1 MSVSN
6 APTPRVTVL
15 RPDVN
20 QSDTADDNTSVRP
33 RLLIVDDISDNRMI
47 LTRRFQRRGFEVV
60 EAECGLTAIELI
72 DKESFDLV
80 LLDVMMPGMDG
91 IETLKRIRSGNSAS
105 ELPVIMVTAKSE
117 STNIVDALEL
127 GANDYVTKPVD
138 FAVAL
143 ARVNTQISRK
153 RAVERVALANEEL
166 RKVNEGL
173 ERRVEERT
181 SRLIDANQRLKVEI
195 ADREE
200 SQARSQYLA
209 YHDSLTGLGNRLL
222 FKEQLEEALK
232 DVSVASHPLAVLFL
246 DLDGFKAVN
255 DTLGHSIGDLLLKS
269 VATKLRDI
277 LPRTDRIARLGG
289 DEFAILQISA
299 AQPGSSIALAE
310 KIIEVV
316 GQPNSIDGHDVTVGA
331 SVGIAVARPGDI
343 NTENFL
349 KSADLAMY
357 SAKSDGR
364 GTYRMFDPEMDAIVQ
379 ARRLLERDM
388 RTALA
393 QDGFRL
399 FYQPLVNLQTKKV
412 TAFEALMRWQHPERG
427 MVPPSDFI
435 PVAEE
440 MGLIVQLGEWALRQA
455 CAEATEWPDEV
466 CVSVNL
472 SPLQFSKGNLVSSV
486 MSALA
491 SAGLPASRLEL
502 EITESV
508 LLEKSE
514 RNITILNQLR
524 DLGVRISMDD
534 FGTGYS
540 SIGYLRSFPFDKIK
554 IDQSFVR
561 DLLVD
566 EGSLAIVRAIAGL
579 GVSFGM
585 ITTAEGV
592 ETEEQMRCLNLEGCI
607 EVQGYLYSRP
617 VPADEIAGGLASLN
631 NRRLL
636 DLRDGL
642 QTCVEIVHSGTLRGV
657 RKGPA
662 SLIETCKLNDVDPL
676 AYHRCLIGQPSN
688 VTIRAPRVGFLF
700 VSVFLE

>member
-6 APTPRVTVL
+6 APTPRVTLL
-15 RPDVN
+15 RPEIN
-20 QSDTADDNTSVRP
+20 RSDMADDNTSVRP
-33 RLLIVDDISDNRMI
+33 RLLIVDDISDNRTV
-47 LTRRFQRRGFEVV
+47 LTRRFQRRGFDVV

-91 IETLKRIRSGNSAS
+91 IETLKRIRSQNSAS
-105 ELPVIMVTAKSE
+105 ALPVIMVTAKSE

-166 RKVNEGL
+166 RKVNEDL

-269 VATKLRDI
+269 VAAKLRDI

-455 CAEATEWPDEV
+455 CAEATEWPDGI

-472 SPLQFSKGNLVSSV
+472 SPLQFAKGNLVSSV

-617 VPADEIAGGLASLN
+617 VPADEIVGVLASLE
-631 NRRLL
+631 NRGLL
-636 DLRDGL
+636 DPRD
-642 QTCVEIVHSGTLRGV
+642 
-657 RKGPA
+657 
-662 SLIETCKLNDVDPL
+662 
-676 AYHRCLIGQPSN
+676 
-688 VTIRAPRVGFLF
+688 
-700 VSVFLE
+700 

>member
-1 MSVSN
+1 MF
-6 APTPRVTVL
+6 APNSLSQGVTLPR
-15 RPDVN
+15 PEIEA
-20 QSDTADDNTSVRP
+20 SDAADKNGNPRP
-33 RLLIVDDISDNRMI
+33 RILIVDDISDNRTI
-47 LTRRFQRRGFEVV
+47 LTRRFQRRGFDVV
-60 EAECGLTAIELI
+60 EADNGLTAIELI
-72 DKESFDLV
+72 AQGPFDLV
-80 LLDVMMPGMDG
+80 LLDVMMPGIDG
-91 IETLKRIRSGNSAS
+91 IETLKRIRDQRSPSA
-105 ELPVIMVTAKSE
+105 LPVIMVTAKSE

-153 RAVERVALANEEL
+153 RAEQQVARVNDEL
-166 RKVNEGL
+166 RKANEDL

-181 SRLIDANQRLKVEI
+181 RRLIDANQRLKVEI

-232 DVSVASHPLAVLFL
+232 DVSVTPHPLAVLFL

-255 DTLGHSIGDLLLKS
+255 DTLGHSVGDLLLKS
-269 VATKLRDI
+269 VAAKLRDI

-289 DEFAILQISA
+289 DEFAILQMSA
-299 AQPGSSIALAE
+299 AQPASSIALAE
-310 KIIEVV
+310 KIIEII
-316 GQPNSIDGHDVTVGA
+316 GQPCSVDGHDVTVGA
-331 SVGIAVARPGDI
+331 SVGVAVAHPGDT
-343 NTENFL
+343 NTETFL

-364 GTYRMFDPEMDAIVQ
+364 GTYRMFDPEMDAVVQ
-379 ARRLLERDM
+379 TRRLLERDM

-399 FYQPLVNLQTKKV
+399 YYQPLVNLQTKKV
-412 TAFEALMRWQHPERG
+412 TAFEALMRWEHPARG
-427 MVPPSDFI
+427 AVPPSEFI

-455 CAEATEWPDEV
+455 CAEAMEWPGDI
-466 CVSVNL
+466 CISVNL
-472 SPLQFSKGNLVSSV
+472 SPLQFSKGNLVSTV
-486 MSALA
+486 VSALA
-491 SAGLPASRLEL
+491 SSGLSAARLEL

-514 RNITILNQLR
+514 RNIAILNQLR

-540 SIGYLRSFPFDKIK
+540 SIGYLRSFQFDKIK

-585 ITTAEGV
+585 TTTAEGV

-607 EVQGYLYSRP
+607 EVQGYLYSKP
-617 VPADEIAGGLASLN
+617 VPAHEINDLLTSLAD
-631 NRRLL
+631 RRPQPG
-636 DLRDGL
+636 D
-642 QTCVEIVHSGTLRGV
+642 Q
-657 RKGPA
+657 
-662 SLIETCKLNDVDPL
+662 
-676 AYHRCLIGQPSN
+676 HR
-688 VTIRAPRVGFLF
+688 
-700 VSVFLE
+700 

>member
-33 RLLIVDDISDNRMI
+33 RLLIVDDISDNRTI
-47 LTRRFQRRGFEVV
+47 LTRRFQRRGFDVV

-72 DKESFDLV
+72 HKESFDLV

-91 IETLKRIRSGNSAS
+91 IETLKRIRSQNSAS
-105 ELPVIMVTAKSE
+105 ALPVIMVTAKSE

-166 RKVNEGL
+166 RKVNEDL

-331 SVGIAVARPGDI
+331 SVGIAVARPGDM

-455 CAEATEWPDEV
+455 CAEATEWPDDI

-566 EGSLAIVRAIAGL
+566 ERSLAIVRAIAGL

-617 VPADEIAGGLASLN
+617 VPADEIVGVLASLD

-636 DLRDGL
+636 GPRD
-642 QTCVEIVHSGTLRGV
+642 
-657 RKGPA
+657 
-662 SLIETCKLNDVDPL
+662 
-676 AYHRCLIGQPSN
+676 
-688 VTIRAPRVGFLF
+688 
-700 VSVFLE
+700 

>member
-20 QSDTADDNTSVRP
+20 QSDAADGNTSVRP
-33 RLLIVDDISDNRMI
+33 RLLIVDDISDNRTI
-47 LTRRFQRRGFEVV
+47 LTRRFQRRGFDVV

-91 IETLKRIRSGNSAS
+91 IETLKRIRSQNSAS
-105 ELPVIMVTAKSE
+105 ALPVIMVTAKSE

-166 RKVNEGL
+166 RKVNEDL

-222 FKEQLEEALK
+222 FKEQLEEALT
-232 DVSVASHPLAVLFL
+232 DDSVASHPLAVLFL

-269 VATKLRDI
+269 VAAKLRDI

-299 AQPGSSIALAE
+299 AQPGSSIALAK

-331 SVGIAVARPGDI
+331 SVGIAIARPGDM
-343 NTENFL
+343 NTDNFL

-455 CAEATEWPDEV
+455 CAEATEWPDGI

-472 SPLQFSKGNLVSSV
+472 SPLQFAKGNLVSSV

-524 DLGVRISMDD
+524 GLGVRISMDD

-617 VPADEIAGGLASLN
+617 VPANEIVGVLASLD

-636 DLRDGL
+636 DPRD
-642 QTCVEIVHSGTLRGV
+642 
-657 RKGPA
+657 
-662 SLIETCKLNDVDPL
+662 
-676 AYHRCLIGQPSN
+676 
-688 VTIRAPRVGFLF
+688 
-700 VSVFLE
+700 

>member
-15 RPDVN
+15 RSDVN
-20 QSDTADDNTSVRP
+20 QSDTVDDNTSVRP
-33 RLLIVDDISDNRMI
+33 RLLIVDDISDNRTI
-47 LTRRFQRRGFEVV
+47 LTRRFQRRGFDVV

-72 DKESFDLV
+72 HKESFDLV

-91 IETLKRIRSGNSAS
+91 IETLKRIRSQNSAS
-105 ELPVIMVTAKSE
+105 ALPVIMVTAKSE
-117 STNIVDALEL
+117 SANIVDALEL

-153 RAVERVALANEEL
+153 RAVERAALANEEL
-166 RKVNEGL
+166 RKVNEDL

-222 FKEQLEEALK
+222 FKEQLEVALK

-277 LPRTDRIARLGG
+277 LSRTDRIARLGG

-331 SVGIAVARPGDI
+331 SVGIAVARAGDM

-455 CAEATEWPDEV
+455 CAEATEWPDGI

-561 DLLVD
+561 DLLLD

-617 VPADEIAGGLASLN
+617 VPADEIVGVLASLDD
-631 NRRLL
+631 RRLL
-636 DLRDGL
+636 GPRD
-642 QTCVEIVHSGTLRGV
+642 
-657 RKGPA
+657 
-662 SLIETCKLNDVDPL
+662 
-676 AYHRCLIGQPSN
+676 
-688 VTIRAPRVGFLF
+688 
-700 VSVFLE
+700 

>member
-1 MSVSN
+1 MSAPKSVSQG
-6 APTPRVTVL
+6 VTLL
-15 RPDVN
+15 RPDVEA
-20 QSDTADDNTSVRP
+20 SDAAEHKANPNP
-33 RLLIVDDISDNRMI
+33 RLLIVDDISDNRTI

-60 EAECGLTAIELI
+60 EADSGYVAIELI
-72 DKESFDLV
+72 GRESFDLV
-80 LLDVMMPGMDG
+80 LLDVMMPGIDG
-91 IETLKRIRSGNSAS
+91 IETLKRIRSQKSAS
-105 ELPVIMVTAKSE
+105 ALPVIMVTAKSE
-117 STNIVDALEL
+117 SENIVDALEL

-153 RAVERVALANEEL
+153 RAEHQVALANEEL
-166 RKVNEGL
+166 RKVNEDL

-181 SRLIDANQRLKVEI
+181 SRLVDANQRLKVEI
-195 ADREE
+195 ADRQE

-232 DVSVASHPLAVLFL
+232 DVSVTPHPLAVLFL

-255 DTLGHSIGDLLLKS
+255 DTLGHSVGDLLLKS

-299 AQPGSSIALAE
+299 IQPGSSIALAE
-310 KIIEVV
+310 KIIEII
-316 GQPNSIDGHDVTVGA
+316 GHPCSIEGHDVTVGA
-331 SVGIAVARPGDI
+331 SVGIAVAHPGEM
-343 NTENFL
+343 NTESFL

-357 SAKSDGR
+357 SAKSGGR

-427 MVPPSDFI
+427 GVPPAEFI

-455 CAEATEWPDEV
+455 CAEAVGWPDGI

-472 SPLQFSKGNLVSSV
+472 SPLQFAKGNLVSTV
-486 MSALA
+486 VSALA
-491 SAGLPASRLEL
+491 SSGLPASRLEL
-502 EITESV
+502 EITETV
-508 LLEKSE
+508 LLEKSD
-514 RNITILNQLR
+514 RNILILNQLR

-561 DLLVD
+561 DLMVD

-579 GVSFGM
+579 GVSLGM
-585 ITTAEGV
+585 TTTAEGV
-592 ETEEQMRCLNLEGCI
+592 ETEEQMRCLSLEGCI
-607 EVQGYLYSRP
+607 EVQGYLYSKP
-617 VPADEIAGGLASLN
+617 VPANEIIELLESLASRVSKN
-631 NRRLL
+631 
-636 DLRDGL
+636 
-642 QTCVEIVHSGTLRGV
+642 
-657 RKGPA
+657 
-662 SLIETCKLNDVDPL
+662 
-676 AYHRCLIGQPSN
+676 CLS
-688 VTIRAPRVGFLF
+688 
-700 VSVFLE
+700 

>member
-1 MSVSN
+1 M
-6 APTPRVTVL
+6 L
-15 RPDVN
+15 RPDVEA
-20 QSDTADDNTSVRP
+20 SDAAEHKANPNP
-33 RLLIVDDISDNRMI
+33 RLLIVDDISDNRTI

-60 EAECGLTAIELI
+60 EADSGYVAIELI
-72 DKESFDLV
+72 GRESFDLV
-80 LLDVMMPGMDG
+80 LLDVMMPGIDG
-91 IETLKRIRSGNSAS
+91 IETLKRIRSQKSAS
-105 ELPVIMVTAKSE
+105 ALPVIMVTAKSE
-117 STNIVDALEL
+117 SENVVDALEL

-138 FAVAL
+138 FAVAF

-153 RAVERVALANEEL
+153 RAEHQVALANEEL
-166 RKVNEGL
+166 RKANEDL

-181 SRLIDANQRLKVEI
+181 SRLVDANQRLKVEI
-195 ADREE
+195 ADRQE

-232 DVSVASHPLAVLFL
+232 DVSVTPHPLAVLFL

-255 DTLGHSIGDLLLKS
+255 DTLGHSVGDLLLKS

-299 AQPGSSIALAE
+299 TQPGSSIALAE

-331 SVGIAVARPGDI
+331 SVGIAVAHPGDM

-364 GTYRMFDPEMDAIVQ
+364 GTYRMFDPAMDAIVQ

-399 FYQPLVNLQTKKV
+399 FYQPLVNLQSKKV

-455 CAEATEWPDEV
+455 CAEATEWPDGI

-524 DLGVRISMDD
+524 ELGVRISMDD

-579 GVSFGM
+579 GASFGM
-585 ITTAEGV
+585 TTTAEGV

-607 EVQGYLYSRP
+607 EVQGYLYSKP
-617 VPADEIAGGLASLN
+617 VPAN
-631 NRRLL
+631 
-636 DLRDGL
+636 
-642 QTCVEIVHSGTLRGV
+642 EIVGVLEMLGSRG
-657 RKGPA
+657 R
-662 SLIETCKLNDVDPL
+662 S
-676 AYHRCLIGQPSN
+676 
-688 VTIRAPRVGFLF
+688 
-700 VSVFLE
+700 

>member
-1 MSVSN
+1 MPVSK
-6 APTPRVTVL
+6 APTPRDTMT
-15 RPDVN
+15 RPEAH
-20 QSDTADDNTSVRP
+20 QPDTTDGNAGVRH
-33 RLLIVDDISDNRMI
+33 RLLIVDDVSDNRTL
-47 LTRRFQRRGFEVV
+47 LTRRFERRGFEVV
-60 EAECGLTAIELI
+60 EADSGFAAIELI
-72 DKESFDLV
+72 DKEPFDLV
-80 LLDVMMPGMDG
+80 LLDVMMPGIDG
-91 IETLKRIRSGNSAS
+91 IETLRRIRNQKSAS
-105 ELPVIMVTAKSE
+105 ALPVIMVTAKTG
-117 STNIVDALEL
+117 TNHIVDALEL

-138 FAVAL
+138 FAVAF

-153 RAVERVALANEEL
+153 RAEQQVLLANEALRKANEEL
-166 RKVNEGL
+166 EH
-173 ERRVEERT
+173 RVEERT
-181 SRLIDANQRLKVEI
+181 SRLIEVNQRLKVEI
-195 ADREE
+195 ANREE
-200 SQARSQYLA
+200 SQAKSQYLA

-222 FKEQLEEALK
+222 FKDQLEGALN
-232 DVSVASHPLAVLFL
+232 DVSVTPHPVAVLFL

-255 DTLGHSIGDLLLKS
+255 DSLGHSIGDLLLKS

-277 LPRTDRIARLGG
+277 LQRTDRIARLGG

-299 AQPGSSIALAE
+299 PQPGSSIALAE
-310 KIIEVV
+310 KIIEIV
-316 GQPNSIDGHDVTVGA
+316 GQPCSIDGHDVTVGA
-331 SVGIAVARPGDI
+331 SIGIAVAHPRDI
-343 NTENFL
+343 NTETFL

-379 ARRLLERDM
+379 ARRGLERDM
-388 RTALA
+388 RTALV

-412 TAFEALMRWQHPERG
+412 TTFEALMRWQHPERG
-427 MVPPSDFI
+427 SVPPSIFI

-455 CAEATEWPDEV
+455 CTEAIEWPDGI

-472 SPLQFSKGNLVSSV
+472 SPLQFSKGNLVSTV

-491 SAGLPASRLEL
+491 SSGLPASRLEL

-514 RNITILNQLR
+514 RNISILNQLR
-524 DLGVRISMDD
+524 HLGVRISMDD

-554 IDQSFVR
+554 IDQSFIKDV
-561 DLLVD
+561 LVD

-585 ITTAEGV
+585 TTTAEGV

-607 EVQGYLYSRP
+607 EVQGFLFSKP
-617 VPADEIAGGLASLN
+617 VPANEVIGLLESLSDRRSRPMAS
-631 NRRLL
+631 
-636 DLRDGL
+636 G
-642 QTCVEIVHSGTLRGV
+642 
-657 RKGPA
+657 A
-662 SLIETCKLNDVDPL
+662 
-676 AYHRCLIGQPSN
+676 
-688 VTIRAPRVGFLF
+688 
-700 VSVFLE
+700 

>member
-15 RPDVN
+15 RSEVN

-33 RLLIVDDISDNRMI
+33 RLLIVDDISDNRTI
-47 LTRRFQRRGFEVV
+47 LTRRFQRRGFDVV

-91 IETLKRIRSGNSAS
+91 IETLKRIRSENSAS
-105 ELPVIMVTAKSE
+105 ALPVIMVTAKSE

-166 RKVNEGL
+166 RKVNEDL

-269 VATKLRDI
+269 VAAKLRDI

-310 KIIEVV
+310 RIIEVV

-331 SVGIAVARPGDI
+331 SVGIAVARPGDM
-343 NTENFL
+343 NTDNFL

-393 QDGFRL
+393 QDGFKL

-455 CAEATEWPDEV
+455 CAEATEWPDGI

-524 DLGVRISMDD
+524 GLGVRISMDD

-617 VPADEIAGGLASLN
+617 VPADEIVGVLASLD

-636 DLRDGL
+636 DPRD
-642 QTCVEIVHSGTLRGV
+642 
-657 RKGPA
+657 
-662 SLIETCKLNDVDPL
+662 
-676 AYHRCLIGQPSN
+676 
-688 VTIRAPRVGFLF
+688 
-700 VSVFLE
+700 

>member
-1 MSVSN
+1 MSEPKPLSHG
-6 APTPRVTVL
+6 VTLL
-15 RPDVN
+15 RPDIEASGAAGEAN
-20 QSDTADDNTSVRP
+20 AKSRI
-33 RLLIVDDISDNRMI
+33 LIVDDISENRTI
-47 LTRRFQRRGFEVV
+47 LTRRFERRGFEIV
-60 EAECGLTAIELI
+60 EAEGGLAAIELI
-72 DKESFDLV
+72 DKQSFDLV
-80 LLDVMMPGMDG
+80 LLDVMMPGIDG
-91 IETLKRIRSGNSAS
+91 IETLRRIRSRKSAS
-105 ELPVIMVTAKSE
+105 MLPVIMVTAKSE
-117 STNIVDALEL
+117 SDNIVDALEL

-143 ARVNTQISRK
+143 ARVNTQISRR
-153 RAVERVALANEEL
+153 RAEQEVAAANEEL
-166 RKVNEGL
+166 RKANEDL

-181 SRLIDANQRLKVEI
+181 RRLIDANQRLKVEI
-195 ADREE
+195 ADRQE

-232 DVSVASHPLAVLFL
+232 DLSVTPHPLAVLFL
-246 DLDGFKAVN
+246 DLDGFKAIN

-269 VATKLRDI
+269 IAIKLRDL

-299 AQPGSSIALAE
+299 SQPASSIALAE
-310 KIIEVV
+310 RIIEIV
-316 GQPNSIDGHDVTVGA
+316 GHPCSIEGHDVTVGA
-331 SVGIAVARPGDI
+331 SVGIAVAHPGEM
-343 NTENFL
+343 NAEGFL

-364 GTYRMFDPEMDAIVQ
+364 GTYRMFDPAMDAVVQ
-379 ARRLLERDM
+379 TRRMLERDM

-412 TAFEALMRWQHPERG
+412 TTFEALMRWEHPERG
-427 MVPPSDFI
+427 NIRPSEFI

-440 MGLIVQLGEWALRQA
+440 MGLIVQLGEWALREA
-455 CAEATEWPDEV
+455 CAEAVGWPDGI

-472 SPLQFSKGNLVSSV
+472 SPLQFAKGNLVSTV

-491 SAGLPASRLEL
+491 SSGLPASRLEL
-502 EITESV
+502 EITESI

-514 RNITILNQLR
+514 RNLAILNQLR
-524 DLGVRISMDD
+524 EFGVRISMDD

-585 ITTAEGV
+585 TTTAEGV
-592 ETEEQMRCLNLEGCI
+592 ETEEQMRRLNLEGCI
-607 EVQGYLYSRP
+607 EVQGYLFSKP
-617 VPADEIAGGLASLN
+617 VPANEIIKLLGSLA
-631 NRRLL
+631 
-636 DLRDGL
+636 
-642 QTCVEIVHSGTLRGV
+642 ERG
-657 RKGPA
+657 
-662 SLIETCKLNDVDPL
+662 
-676 AYHRCLIGQPSN
+676 
-688 VTIRAPRVGFLF
+688 
-700 VSVFLE
+700 

>member
-6 APTPRVTVL
+6 APTPRVTLL
-15 RPDVN
+15 RPEIN
-20 QSDTADDNTSVRP
+20 RSDMADDNTSVRP
-33 RLLIVDDISDNRMI
+33 RLLIVDDISDNRTV
-47 LTRRFQRRGFEVV
+47 LTRRFQRRGFDVV

-91 IETLKRIRSGNSAS
+91 IETLKRIRSQNSAS
-105 ELPVIMVTAKSE
+105 ALPVIMVTAKSE

-166 RKVNEGL
+166 RKVNEDL

-269 VATKLRDI
+269 VAAKLRDI

-455 CAEATEWPDEV
+455 CAEATEWPDGI

-617 VPADEIAGGLASLN
+617 VPANEIVGVLASLD

-636 DLRDGL
+636 NPRD
-642 QTCVEIVHSGTLRGV
+642 
-657 RKGPA
+657 
-662 SLIETCKLNDVDPL
+662 
-676 AYHRCLIGQPSN
+676 
-688 VTIRAPRVGFLF
+688 
-700 VSVFLE
+700 

>member
-1 MSVSN
+1 MS
-6 APTPRVTVL
+6 APNSSSQGVTLLRPEIEASDAIDKHDNPKPRV
-15 RPDVN
+15 
-20 QSDTADDNTSVRP
+20 
-33 RLLIVDDISDNRMI
+33 LIVDDISDNRTI
-47 LTRRFQRRGFEVV
+47 LTRRFQRRGFDVV
-60 EAECGLTAIELI
+60 EADNGLTAIELI
-72 DKESFDLV
+72 NRDSFDVV
-80 LLDVMMPGMDG
+80 LLDVMMPGIDG
-91 IETLKRIRSGNSAS
+91 IETLKRIRDQRSPSA
-105 ELPVIMVTAKSE
+105 LPVIMVTAKSE

-153 RAVERVALANEEL
+153 RAEQQVARVNDEL
-166 RKVNEGL
+166 RKANEDL

-181 SRLIDANQRLKVEI
+181 RRLIDANQRLKVEI

-232 DVSVASHPLAVLFL
+232 DVSVTPHPLAVLFL

-255 DTLGHSIGDLLLKS
+255 DTLGHSVGDLLLKS
-269 VATKLRDI
+269 IAVKLRDL
-277 LPRTDRIARLGG
+277 LPSTDRIARLGG
-289 DEFAILQISA
+289 DEFAILQMSSPQPTSSTSLADRIIDIV
-299 AQPGSSIALAE
+299 AQPH
-310 KIIEVV
+310 
-316 GQPNSIDGHDVTVGA
+316 NIDGHDVTVGA
-331 SVGIAVARPGDI
+331 SIGIAIARPGEMS
-343 NTENFL
+343 TESLL

-364 GTYRMFDPEMDAIVQ
+364 GTYRIFDPQMDAVVQ
-379 ARRLLERDM
+379 TRRSLERDM
-388 RTALA
+388 RTSLA
-393 QDGFRL
+393 QGGFEL
-399 FYQPLVNLQTKKV
+399 YYQPLVNLQTKRV
-412 TAFEALMRWQHPERG
+412 TAFEALMRWNHRDRG
-427 MVPPSDFI
+427 AVPPSEFI
-435 PVAEE
+435 PVAED
-440 MGLIVQLGEWALRQA
+440 MGLIIQLGEWALRQA
-455 CAEATEWPDEV
+455 CAEAAEWPDDIR
-466 CVSVNL
+466 VSVNL
-472 SPLQFSKGNLVSSV
+472 SPLQFSKGNLVSTV
-486 MSALA
+486 VSALA
-491 SAGLPASRLEL
+491 SSGLPASRMEL

-514 RNITILNQLR
+514 RNIAVLNQLR

-585 ITTAEGV
+585 TTTAEGV

-607 EVQGYLYSRP
+607 EVQGYLYSKP
-617 VPADEIAGGLASLN
+617 IEANQVTSVLARLN
-631 NRRLL
+631 EQRSACIN
-636 DLRDGL
+636 
-642 QTCVEIVHSGTLRGV
+642 I
-657 RKGPA
+657 
-662 SLIETCKLNDVDPL
+662 
-676 AYHRCLIGQPSN
+676 
-688 VTIRAPRVGFLF
+688 
-700 VSVFLE
+700 

>member
-1 MSVSN
+1 MSASN
-6 APTPRVTVL
+6 AQTPRVATL
-15 RPDVN
+15 RPEVT
-20 QSDTADDNTSVRP
+20 QSDAADGHALVRP
-33 RLLIVDDISDNRMI
+33 RLLIVDDIGDNRVL
-47 LTRRFQRRGFEVV
+47 LTRRFQRRGFDVV
-60 EAECGLTAIELI
+60 EADSGLRAIELI
-72 DKESFDLV
+72 DTNTFDLV
-80 LLDVMMPGMDG
+80 LLDVMMPGIDG
-91 IETLKRIRSGNSAS
+91 IETLRRIRSRISAS
-105 ELPVIMVTAKSE
+105 TLPVIMVTAKSE
-117 STNIVDALEL
+117 SDNIVDALEI

-143 ARVNTQISRK
+143 ARVNVQISRK
-153 RAVERVALANEEL
+153 RAEEQAALANMEL
-166 RKVNEGL
+166 RKANEDL
-173 ERRVEERT
+173 ESRVEERT
-181 SRLIDANQRLKVEI
+181 RRLVDANQRLKVEI

-200 SQARSQYLA
+200 SEARSQYLA

-222 FKEQLEEALK
+222 FKEQLEQTLK
-232 DVSVASHPLAVLFL
+232 DALGPPHPLAVLFL
-246 DLDGFKAVN
+246 DLDGFKVVN

-277 LPRTDRIARLGG
+277 LPQTDRIARLGG

-299 AQPGSSIALAE
+299 GQPSSSIALAE

-316 GQPNSIDGHDVTVGA
+316 GLPCSIEGHDVTVGA
-331 SVGIAVARPGDI
+331 SVGIAVAHPGEM
-343 NTENFL
+343 NSEAFL

-379 ARRLLERDM
+379 ARRILERDM

-393 QDGFRL
+393 QDGFKL
-399 FYQPLVNLQTKKV
+399 FYQPLVNLQTRKV

-427 MVPPSDFI
+427 MVPPAEFI

-455 CAEATEWPDEV
+455 CAEAMEWSDGI

-472 SPLQFSKGNLVSSV
+472 SPLQFSKGNLVSTV
-486 MSALA
+486 MNALA
-491 SAGLPASRLEL
+491 SSRLPASRLEL

-514 RNITILNQLR
+514 RNLAVLNQLR

-554 IDQSFVR
+554 IDKSFVR

-566 EGSLAIVRAIAGL
+566 EGSLAIVRAIAAL

-607 EVQGYLYSRP
+607 EVQGYLYSKP
-617 VPADEIAGGLASLN
+617 VPANEIGA
-631 NRRLL
+631 LL
-636 DLRDGL
+636 D
-642 QTCVEIVHSGTLRGV
+642 H
-657 RKGPA
+657 
-662 SLIETCKLNDVDPL
+662 L
-676 AYHRCLIGQPSN
+676 ADRQGN
-688 VTIRAPRVGFLF
+688 
-700 VSVFLE
+700 

>member
-1 MSVSN
+1 
-6 APTPRVTVL
+6 
-15 RPDVN
+15 
-20 QSDTADDNTSVRP
+20 
-33 RLLIVDDISDNRMI
+33 
-47 LTRRFQRRGFEVV
+47 V

-91 IETLKRIRSGNSAS
+91 IETLKRIRSRNSAS

-222 FKEQLEEALK
+222 FKEQLEEALR

-299 AQPGSSIALAE
+299 TQPGSSIALAE

-455 CAEATEWPDEV
+455 CAEATEWPDGV

-617 VPADEIAGGLASLN
+617 VPADEIAGVLASLN

-636 DLRDGL
+636 DLRD
-642 QTCVEIVHSGTLRGV
+642 
-657 RKGPA
+657 
-662 SLIETCKLNDVDPL
+662 
-676 AYHRCLIGQPSN
+676 
-688 VTIRAPRVGFLF
+688 
-700 VSVFLE
+700 

>member
-33 RLLIVDDISDNRMI
+33 RLLIVDDISDNRTI
-47 LTRRFQRRGFEVV
+47 LTRRFQRRGFDVV

-91 IETLKRIRSGNSAS
+91 IETLKRIRSENSAS
-105 ELPVIMVTAKSE
+105 ALPVIMVTAKSE

-166 RKVNEGL
+166 RKVNEDL

-331 SVGIAVARPGDI
+331 SVGIAVARPGDM

-412 TAFEALMRWQHPERG
+412 TAFEALMRWHHPERG

-455 CAEATEWPDEV
+455 CAEATEWPDGI

-617 VPADEIAGGLASLN
+617 VPADEIVGVLASLE

-636 DLRDGL
+636 DP
-642 QTCVEIVHSGTLRGV
+642 RG
-657 RKGPA
+657 
-662 SLIETCKLNDVDPL
+662 
-676 AYHRCLIGQPSN
+676 
-688 VTIRAPRVGFLF
+688 
-700 VSVFLE
+700 

>member
-6 APTPRVTVL
+6 APIPRVTVL

-20 QSDTADDNTSVRP
+20 QSDTADDSTSVRP
-33 RLLIVDDISDNRMI
+33 RLLIVDDISDNRTI
-47 LTRRFQRRGFEVV
+47 LTRRFQRRGFDVV

-91 IETLKRIRSGNSAS
+91 IETLKRIRSRNSAS

-166 RKVNEGL
+166 RKVNEDL

-269 VATKLRDI
+269 VAAKLRDI

-455 CAEATEWPDEV
+455 CAEATEWPDGV

-617 VPADEIAGGLASLN
+617 VPADEIAGVLASLN

-636 DLRDGL
+636 DLRD
-642 QTCVEIVHSGTLRGV
+642 
-657 RKGPA
+657 
-662 SLIETCKLNDVDPL
+662 
-676 AYHRCLIGQPSN
+676 
-688 VTIRAPRVGFLF
+688 
-700 VSVFLE
+700 

>member
-20 QSDTADDNTSVRP
+20 QSDTADDSTSVRP
-33 RLLIVDDISDNRMI
+33 RLLIVDDISDNRTI
-47 LTRRFQRRGFEVV
+47 LTRRFQRRGFDVV

-91 IETLKRIRSGNSAS
+91 IETLKRIRSRNSAS

-299 AQPGSSIALAE
+299 TQPGSSIALAE

-455 CAEATEWPDEV
+455 CAEATEWPDGV

-617 VPADEIAGGLASLN
+617 VPADEIAGVLASLN

-636 DLRDGL
+636 DLRD
-642 QTCVEIVHSGTLRGV
+642 
-657 RKGPA
+657 
-662 SLIETCKLNDVDPL
+662 
-676 AYHRCLIGQPSN
+676 
-688 VTIRAPRVGFLF
+688 
-700 VSVFLE
+700 

>member
-1 MSVSN
+1 MSASN
-6 APTPRVTVL
+6 AQTPRITML
-15 RPDVN
+15 RPEVN
-20 QSDTADDNTSVRP
+20 PSDTADSNASIRP
-33 RLLIVDDISDNRMI
+33 RLLIVDDISDNRTI
-47 LTRRFQRRGFEVV
+47 LTRRFQRHGFDVV
-60 EAECGLTAIELI
+60 EAESGLAAIELV
-72 DKESFDLV
+72 ETEAFDTV
-80 LLDVMMPGMDG
+80 LLDVMMPEMDG
-91 IETLKRIRSGNSAS
+91 IETLKRIRSQRSAS
-105 ELPVIMVTAKSE
+105 ALPVIMVTARSE
-117 STNIVDALEL
+117 SDNIVDALEL

-143 ARVNTQISRK
+143 ARVNTQVSRK
-153 RAVERVALANEEL
+153 RAEQQVASANKELRRANED
-166 RKVNEGL
+166 L

-232 DVSVASHPLAVLFL
+232 DVSVTPHPLAVLFL

-255 DTLGHSIGDLLLKS
+255 DTLGHSFGDLLLKS
-269 VATKLRDI
+269 VATKLRDL
-277 LPRTDRIARLGG
+277 LPRTDRVARLGG

-310 KIIEVV
+310 KIIEIV
-316 GQPNSIDGHDVTVGA
+316 GQPSNIDGHDVTVGA
-331 SVGIAVARPGDI
+331 SVGIAIAHPGSMS
-343 NTENFL
+343 TENFL

-379 ARRLLERDM
+379 ARRILERDM
-388 RTALA
+388 RTALV
-393 QDGFRL
+393 QNRFKL
-399 FYQPLVNLQTKKV
+399 LYQPLVNLQTKKV
-412 TAFEALMRWQHPERG
+412 TAFEALMRWHHPERG
-427 MVPPSDFI
+427 MVAPSEFI

-440 MGLIVQLGEWALRQA
+440 IGLIVQLGEWALRQA
-455 CAEATEWPDEV
+455 CREAMGWPDYIS
-466 CVSVNL
+466 VSVNL
-472 SPLQFSKGNLVSSV
+472 SPLQFAKGNLVATV
-486 MSALA
+486 MNALA
-491 SAGLPASRLEL
+491 SSGLPASRLEL

-508 LLEKSE
+508 LLEKCE
-514 RNITILNQLR
+514 RNIGILNQLR

-540 SIGYLRSFPFDKIK
+540 SIGYLRSFQFDKIK

-566 EGSLAIVRAIAGL
+566 KGSLAIVRAIAGL

-585 ITTAEGV
+585 TTTAEGV

-607 EVQGYLYSRP
+607 EVQGYLYSKP
-617 VPADEIAGGLASLN
+617 VPAEEINGLLESLAD
-631 NRRLL
+631 R
-636 DLRDGL
+636 
-642 QTCVEIVHSGTLRGV
+642 QSQKE
-657 RKGPA
+657 
-662 SLIETCKLNDVDPL
+662 
-676 AYHRCLIGQPSN
+676 
-688 VTIRAPRVGFLF
+688 F
-700 VSVFLE
+700 